1 MPLNLYYIEHLTCIF
16 VESYMEASGFL
27 HTNLT
32 SSSFASRDGD
42 LPDYWTELFQRL
54 NIGSRNFKPIS
65 PTEFTTEF
73 PPRTSF
79 FTETRMNDVRRINKF
94 LEHVNESM
102 DEGEMFAASFET
114 YRARR
119 KRIVFYKIP
128 LLKYGWIF
136 SEFVF
141 LRIFPKLPVL
151 KKIYFGVTGGKD
163 RLLSKAE
170 MLGRLVA
177 CGFEIIHHESTNC
190 LTRFVVKKV
199 KEPAYDTE
207 ASYGPLFRMRRIG
220 KGGKIIQVY
229 KFRTMHPY
237 SEYLQDYILKQN
249 GYAESGKPADDFRL
263 TPWGKVM
270 RRYWLDEV
278 PQLINVLK
286 GDMKLV
292 GVRPVSPRYFEDI
305 PKHLQD
311 LRIKQKPGC
320 VPPYVSLDRKPSV
333 EGVLKAEEEYLLEK
347 QRNPYFTDTRYFVSA
362 IYNIIVKKKRSA

>member
-1 MPLNLYYIEHLTCIF
+1 
-16 VESYMEASGFL
+16 MEASGFL
-27 HTNLT
+27 Q
-32 SSSFASRDGD
+32 SSFSHHSSTSPNRGM
-42 LPDYWTELFQRL
+42 PDHWLELLKSQH
-54 NIGSRNFKPIS
+54 IEPGNFREID
-65 PTEFTTEF
+65 PTSFTSAPE
-73 PPRTSF
+73 PQSSF

-94 LEHVNESM
+94 LEQVNESM
-102 DEGEMFAASFET
+102 DDGEFFAASFET

-119 KRIVFYKIP
+119 KRILFYKIP
-128 LLKYGWIF
+128 VLKYGWIF

-151 KKIYFGVTGGKD
+151 KKIYFGVTGGKG

-177 CGFEIIHHESTNC
+177 CGFEILKHESTNGI
-190 LTRFVVKKV
+190 TRFVVKKV
-199 KEPAYDTE
+199 KKPAYDSN

-220 KGGKIIQVY
+220 KGGKIIHVY

-263 TPWGKVM
+263 TPWGKFM

-305 PKHLQD
+305 PKHLQE
-311 LRIKQKPGC
+311 LRSKQKPGC
-320 VPPYVSLDRKPSV
+320 VPPYVALDRKPSV
-333 EGVLKAEEEYLLEK
+333 EGVLKAEEEYLMEK
-347 QRNPYFTDTRYFVSA
+347 LRNPYFTDTRYFFSA
-362 IYNIIVKKKRSA
+362 IFNIIVKKKRSA

>member
-1 MPLNLYYIEHLTCIF
+1 
-16 VESYMEASGFL
+16 MEASGFL
-27 HTNLT
+27 HTHLSTNT
-32 SSSFASRDGD
+32 VSFNSGD
-42 LPDYWTELFQRL
+42 MSVYWLELL
-54 NIGSRNFKPIS
+54 ESENIPSRNFRSIVPS
-65 PTEFTTEF
+65 EFTATAS
-73 PPRTSF
+73 PGTSF

-94 LEHVNESM
+94 LEQVNESM
-102 DEGEMFAASFET
+102 DEGEYFAGSFET

-119 KRIVFYKIP
+119 KRILFYKIP
-128 LLKYGWIF
+128 VLKYGFIF

-141 LRIFPKLPVL
+141 LRIFPKLPIL
-151 KKIYFGVTGGKD
+151 KKIYFGVTGGKG

-177 CGFEIIHHESTNC
+177 CGFEILKHESTNG

-199 KEPAYDTE
+199 KQPAYDTN

-220 KGGKIIQVY
+220 KGGKIIHVY

-249 GYAESGKPADDFRL
+249 GYAETGKPADDFRL
-263 TPWGKVM
+263 TPWGKFM
-270 RRYWLDEV
+270 RKYWLDEV
-278 PQLINVLK
+278 PQLINVVK

-305 PKHLQD
+305 PKHLQE

-320 VPPYVSLDRKPSV
+320 VPPYVALDRKPSV
-333 EGVLKAEEEYLLEK
+333 EGVLKAEEEYLMEK
-347 QRNPYFTDTRYFVSA
+347 LRRPYFTDTRYFFSA
-362 IYNIIVKKKRSA
+362 IFNIIVKKKRSA

>member
-1 MPLNLYYIEHLTCIF
+1 
-16 VESYMEASGFL
+16 MEASGFL
-27 HTNLT
+27 HTNIPNTAFT
-32 SSSFASRDGD
+32 SQSEVMR
-42 LPDYWTELFQRL
+42 DYWLDLLKSLPIEAANFREINPSNFTA
-54 NIGSRNFKPIS
+54 GSL
-65 PTEFTTEF
+65 
-73 PPRTSF
+73 PRTSF
-79 FTETRMNDVRRINKF
+79 FTETRMNDVRRINRF
-94 LEHVNESM
+94 LEQVNESM
-102 DEGEMFAASFET
+102 DDGEFFAASFET

-119 KRIVFYKIP
+119 KRILFYKIP
-128 LLKYGWIF
+128 VLKFGWIF

-151 KKIYFGVTGGKD
+151 KKIYFGLTGGKG

-177 CGFEIIHHESTNC
+177 CGFEILKHESTNGV
-190 LTRFVVKKV
+190 TRFVVKKV
-199 KEPAYDTE
+199 KKPAYDTN
-207 ASYGPLFRMRRIG
+207 ASYGPIFRMRRIG
-220 KGGKIIQVY
+220 KGGKIIHVY

-263 TPWGKVM
+263 TPWGKFM
-270 RRYWLDEV
+270 RRYWLDEL

-305 PKHLQD
+305 PRHLQE
-311 LRIKQKPGC
+311 LRSKHKPGC

-347 QRNPYFTDTRYFVSA
+347 QRNPYFTDTRYFFSA
-362 IYNIIVKKKRSA
+362 IFNIIVKKKRSA

>member
-1 MPLNLYYIEHLTCIF
+1 MLDHWLELLKSQHIEPGKFREIDPT
-16 VESYMEASGFL
+16 GF
-27 HTNLT
+27 T
-32 SSSFASRDGD
+32 STPEPQSSF
-42 LPDYWTELFQRL
+42 Y
-54 NIGSRNFKPIS
+54 
-65 PTEFTTEF
+65 
-73 PPRTSF
+73 
-79 FTETRMNDVRRINKF
+79 TETRMNDVRRINKF
-94 LEHVNESM
+94 LEQVNESM
-102 DEGEMFAASFET
+102 DDGEFFAASFET

-119 KRIVFYKIP
+119 KRILFYKIP
-128 LLKYGWIF
+128 VLKYGWIF

-151 KKIYFGVTGGKD
+151 KKIYFGVTGGKG

-177 CGFEIIHHESTNC
+177 CGFEILKHESTNGV
-190 LTRFVVKKV
+190 TRFVVKKV
-199 KEPAYDTE
+199 KKPAYDTN

-220 KGGKIIQVY
+220 KGGKIIHVY

-263 TPWGKVM
+263 TPWGKFM

-305 PKHLQD
+305 PKHLQE
-311 LRIKQKPGC
+311 LRISQKPGC
-320 VPPYVSLDRKPSV
+320 VPPYVALDRKPSV
-333 EGVLKAEEEYLLEK
+333 EGVLKAEEEYLMEK
-347 QRNPYFTDTRYFVSA
+347 LRNPYFTDTRYFFSA
-362 IYNIIVKKKRSA
+362 IFNIIVKKKRSA

>member
-1 MPLNLYYIEHLTCIF
+1 
-16 VESYMEASGFL
+16 MEASGFL
-27 HTNLT
+27 HSNLPNTALT
-32 SSSFASRDGD
+32 SQSEVMR
-42 LPDYWTELFQRL
+42 DYWLALFKSL
-54 NIGSRNFKPIS
+54 PIEAGNFREIDPAHL
-65 PTEFTTEF
+65 TTDSLH
-73 PPRTSF
+73 RTSF
-79 FTETRMNDVRRINKF
+79 FTETRMNNVRRINRF
-94 LEHVNESM
+94 LEQVNESM
-102 DEGEMFAASFET
+102 DDGEFFAASFET

-119 KRIVFYKIP
+119 KRILFYKIP
-128 LLKYGWIF
+128 VLKCGWIF

-141 LRIFPKLPVL
+141 LRIFPKLPIL
-151 KKIYFGVTGGKD
+151 KKIYFGVTGGKG

-177 CGFEIIHHESTNC
+177 CGFEILKHESTNGI
-190 LTRFVVKKV
+190 TRFVVKKV
-199 KEPAYDTE
+199 NKPAYDTN

-220 KGGKIIQVY
+220 KGGKIIHVF

-249 GYAESGKPADDFRL
+249 GYAETGKPADDFRL
-263 TPWGKVM
+263 TPWGKFM

-305 PKHLQD
+305 PKHLQE
-311 LRIKQKPGC
+311 LRSKQKPGC
-320 VPPYVSLDRKPSV
+320 VPPYVALDRKPSV

-347 QRNPYFTDTRYFVSA
+347 QRNPYFTDTRYFFRA
-362 IYNIIVKKKRSA
+362 IFNIIVKKKRSA